1 MNKDNTIFSWVNIEE
16 QNINEQLDILEKYG
30 LVEPYLASLVNID
43 IYPADILSFAD
54 VEYMMDLKEDSYHSI
69 INFKREIDKL
79 SSGNITVYHNFSNLK
94 RILND
99 RYGKD
104 YPEYFI

>member
-1 MNKDNTIFSWVNIEE
+1 MNKANTIFSWINIEE
-16 QNINEQLDILEKYG
+16 QNINEQLDILEKYD
-30 LVEPYLASLVNID
+30 LVEPYLANLVNTD
-43 IYPADILSFAD
+43 IYPPNIISFAD
-54 VEYMMDLKEDSYHSI
+54 VEYMMDLKEDYYHSI

-94 RILND
+94 RILNN